1 MYRVILSAQAKKE
14 YQYFIRS
21 GNKVAVNK
29 ILSLLEDIAEHPY
42 IGIGKPE
49 PLKYELAGYWSR
61 RINSE
66 HRIVYS
72 VDEEVVRVYV
82 LSIRYYYA
90 GNREPRPADSPL
102 SLLKATKKV
111 CAK

>member
-1 MYRVILSAQAKKE
+1 MEIIFLGQAEKDREYWKK
-14 YQYFIRS
+14 S
-21 GNKVAVNK
+21 GNKAIMNK
-29 ILSLLEDIAEHPY
+29 ITALLKDIAEHPY
-42 IGIGKPE
+42 TGIGKPE

-72 VDEEVVRVYV
+72 VDEEVVRGYV

-90 GNREPRPADSPL
+90 G
-102 SLLKATKKV
+102 K
-111 CAK
+111 

>member
-1 MYRVILSAQAKKE
+1 MEIIFLGQAEKDREYWKK
-14 YQYFIRS
+14 S
-21 GNKVAVNK
+21 GNKAIMNK
-29 ILSLLEDIAEHPY
+29 ITALLKDIAEHPY
-42 IGIGKPE
+42 TGIGKPE

-72 VDEEVVRVYV
+72 VDEEVVRAYV

-90 GNREPRPADSPL
+90 G
-102 SLLKATKKV
+102 K
-111 CAK
+111 